1 MYKETKVTI
10 QDIAREAQVSP
21 STVSRVL
28 SGNAPVAPS
37 KREAVLIAIEEL
49 DYRPN
54 VFAQSLASGQSLT
67 IGVLTQNFGNPFY
80 DGILSGILQA
90 LESTPYSPIFGDGR
104 WQTAVEKRAL
114 QTLIDRQVD
123 GLIVVGGL
131 STEVE
136 MLAYAR
142 QVPLIVVARN
152 IPGMEAQ
159 CLHVDNKTAAYKAT
173 CYLLEMGHRHIA
185 HVAVPMYYGGPIT
198 DVYQRYEGY
207 LQALAEYGIEPDP
220 QLVVSGDLSRQ
231 SGLMALETLVGRE
244 RPFTAIF
251 ATNDQ
256 MATGVRLGLH
266 RRGLRVPEDVSL
278 IGFDDE
284 SISAYLTPP
293 LTTVRQPAIEMGLAA
308 APALIDLINGKQQI
322 FDVFQAELVIRESVA
337 RRR

>member
-1 MYKETKVTI
+1 MAKEMKVTI
-10 QDIAREAQVSP
+10 QDIAQEAEVSP

-28 SGNAPVAPS
+28 SGNAPVAAS
-37 KREAVLIAIEEL
+37 KREAVLAAIEEL

-80 DGILSGILQA
+80 DGILSGILQT
-90 LESTPYSPIFGDGR
+90 LEATPYSPIFGDGR

-131 STEVE
+131 SPEEE

-142 QVPLIVVARN
+142 QVPLIVAARN
-152 IPGMEAQ
+152 IPDMEAK
-159 CLHVDNKTAAYKAT
+159 CLHVDNLKAAYNAT

-185 HVAVPMYYGGPIT
+185 HVTAPMYYYGPIT
-198 DVYQRYEGY
+198 DVYQRYQGY
-207 LQALAEYGIEPDP
+207 VQALTEAGIEPD
-220 QLVVSGDLSRQ
+220 QRLVVEGDLSRQ
-231 SGLMALETLVGRE
+231 SGLMALDALVGRE

-256 MATGVRLGLH
+256 MAMGVRLGLH

-284 SISAYLTPP
+284 PTSAYLTPP
-293 LTTVRQPAIEMGLAA
+293 LTTVRQPAIELGQSAA
-308 APALIDLINGKQQI
+308 QAIIDQINGKQHTT
-322 FDVFQAELVIRESVA
+322 DLFQADLIIRESVS
-337 RRR
+337 RLR